1 MALQL
6 FINLIALAAAS
17 LLITQG
23 RRKKIW
29 SVLILAALAA
39 VAYCLFDSLSQ
50 PSGGGFIYQ
59 WLPYKELHAD
69 INITSSP
76 QMQHLF
82 LSMVWI
88 LIAVIYLNTINAEE
102 KHSLHINTLILLNF
116 VAMILLVS
124 AHDFLQLMFAGC
136 LFSLIGFYMPETIA
150 AKKRVFIYGFFAE
163 MAVFTALSIV
173 YGSTSSVSLNTLADY
188 AESGRHKDLTAFLVA
203 AAVACKSGFL
213 LANGQYLSFRN
224 ESFSRI
230 ISVMFLSLPV
240 SGLLLL
246 FKLTPLVT
254 ASPVAC
260 RFFEGWAYASV
271 GAACVAAV
279 CDNSL
284 KSKALGLSLAVYALL
299 AARIL
304 VAPQALYALPIL
316 LSAAF
321 AISLVLLLALTAASG
336 EDDAAHLG
344 GFWRLTK
351 INFLLTIL
359 LAGAVAALLLGQ
371 GIWFESALILAFAAG
386 IKEIYLARAS
396 VDDKVRAFAKNAG
409 WLYIVPIF
417 LGCGG
422 ILSQIPAQKLPEW
435 GVLCSLFAAGL
446 LLWPTGLL
454 LKIGAARLWRTDIC
468 GILYQHLIVMPLKW
482 LGRILWLAFDFV
494 VIERN
499 IIGSISSLE
508 GMAVSLLH
516 KMQENVVWSS
526 LLGILAGLAA
536 LACYMGIYLK

>member
-1 MALQL
+1 M
-6 FINLIALAAAS
+6 
-17 LLITQG
+17 
-23 RRKKIW
+23 RKIW
-29 SVLILAALAA
+29 NVKKCDAGQAAALAA

-88 LIAVIYLNTINAEE
+88 LIAVIYLNTIFAPE

-116 VAMILLVS
+116 VALILLVS

-150 AKKRVFIYGFFAE
+150 AKKRIFIYGFFAE

-173 YGSTSSVSLNTLADY
+173 YGSTSSVSLSTLSDY
-188 AESGRHKDLTAFLVA
+188 ADNGRHKDLTAFLIT

-213 LANGQYLSFRN
+213 FANGQYLNFRN
-224 ESFSRI
+224 ENFSRI

-246 FKLTPLVT
+246 FKLAPLVT

-260 RFFEGWAYASV
+260 HFFEPWAYISV

-284 KSKALGLSLAVYALL
+284 KSKAIGLPLAVYAFLS
-299 AARIL
+299 ARIL
-304 VAPQALYALPIL
+304 ANPQAVYALPIL
-316 LSAAF
+316 LSTAF
-321 AISLVLLLALTAASG
+321 AMSLVLLLAQTAASG
-336 EDDAAHLG
+336 EDDASHLG

-351 INFLLTIL
+351 INFLLTLL
-359 LAGAVAALLLGQ
+359 LAGTIAALLCGQ
-371 GIWFESALILAFAAG
+371 GIWFGGAVLLAFAAE
-386 IKEIYLARAS
+386 IKEIYIARISA
-396 VDDKVRAFAKNAG
+396 DDKVSAFAKNAG
-409 WLYIVPIF
+409 WLYIVPIL

-422 ILSQIPAQKLPEW
+422 ILSQLPVQKLSEW
-435 GVLCSLFAAGL
+435 GILCGLFAAGL
-446 LLWPTGLL
+446 VLWPTGFL

-468 GILYQHLIVMPLKW
+468 GILYQHLFVLPLKW

-494 VIERN
+494 VVERN

-508 GMAVSLLH
+508 GMAVSVLH
-516 KMQENVVWSS
+516 KIQENVIWSS
-526 LLGILAGLAA
+526 LLGILAGLTA
-536 LACYMGIYLK
+536 LACYVGIYLK